1 MQAKMFYC
9 AVETRFN
16 NQSFLPCKSCS
27 VYKANDDR
35 IYFKCFS
42 LQFWFLWLAS
52 RLLLMNWARSQLKGG
67 QLKQIPAVSPKE
79 HKNILLKKI
88 FCITEDKRNLS
99 KIYAISFMST
109 C

>member
-52 RLLLMNWARSQLKGG
+52 RLLLTELGS
-67 QLKQIPAVSPKE
+67 
-79 HKNILLKKI
+79 ILV
-88 FCITEDKRNLS
+88 KRRTIKTNTGR
-99 KIYAISFMST
+99 FP
-109 C
+109 